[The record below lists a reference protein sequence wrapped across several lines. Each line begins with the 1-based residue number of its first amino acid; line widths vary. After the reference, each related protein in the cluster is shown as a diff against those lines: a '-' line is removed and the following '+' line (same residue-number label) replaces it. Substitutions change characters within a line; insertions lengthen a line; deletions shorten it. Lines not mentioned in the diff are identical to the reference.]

1 MKQWVQKLVGQL
13 NFDFGN
19 KENGEETTIHI
30 NEERATILY
39 MIDIYNKNLFE
50 IEGHPVRKTR
60 ETLDEF
66 AKAILAANEE
76 DLEKTMF
83 RMRQFFSSYRIA
95 EYTYIQKHFEDFKNI
110 IWDFADQLGEDMRA
124 ELAEDREIKNNLDQ
138 LREAVEANSI
148 EGLRKQSREFID
160 NYVSRQARKD
170 QRRTKRMGTIKRN
183 LNVVKKQLV
192 EANQNMRMDHL
203 TGAFNRKSFDE
214 QLKKHWQLFELS
226 KAPVTLCTMDID
238 FFKKINDTFGHD
250 IGDYVL
256 KDCVRILNECY
267 GRNTDFVARIGGE
280 EFAVILTDHTAEHAV
295 VRAEE
300 AMARIRKEVLVHDG
314 KEIRFTMS
322 IGIAQLCEG
331 ESIDQWMKR
340 SDTAL
345 YTSKQTGRNKHTVS
359 DLKASIKAAS

>member
-1 MKQWVQKLVGQL
+1 MKQWVQKLVSQL

-19 KENGEETTIHI
+19 KEQAEEQAMNI

-60 ETLDEF
+60 ETMDEF
-66 AKAILAANEE
+66 AKAILAADEN
-76 DLEKTMF
+76 DMEKTMF

-110 IWDFADQLGEDMRA
+110 IWDFADQLGEDMRE
-124 ELAEDREIKNNLDQ
+124 ELMEDREIKNNLDQ

-148 EGLRKQSREFID
+148 DGLRKQSREFID
-160 NYVSRQARKD
+160 SYVSRQAKKD
-170 QRRTKRMGTIKRN
+170 QRRTKRMGTIKKN
-183 LNVVKKQLV
+183 LNVVKQQLV

-214 QLKKHWQLFELS
+214 QMKKHWQLFELS

-250 IGDYVL
+250 VGDFVL

-267 GRNTDFVARIGGE
+267 GRGTDFVARIGGE

-300 AMARIRKEVLVHDG
+300 AMSRIRKEVLIHNG
-314 KEIRFTMS
+314 QELRFTLSM
-322 IGIAQLCEG
+322 GIAQLTEG
-331 ESIDQWMKR
+331 ESVDQWMKR
-340 SDTAL
+340 SDSAL
-345 YTSKQTGRNKHTVS
+345 YHSKQTGRNKHTVS
-359 DLKASIKAAS
+359 DPKANSKAA